1 MRVSF
6 TVNRDGFTL
15 IELLIVMAIF
25 MVVLMISA
33 SAFESVIKIS
43 SGITKSAQSQ
53 MEGIVGLEILRKDLN
68 SAGYGLPW
76 SFQTP
81 PDPAIYL
88 ESDMGADNPVTGL
101 SADDFNDARANST
114 STLPLLPAIPRAVV
128 LGTVPMTAPN
138 IISGGGSRSN
148 PGSDYLVIKSV
159 AVAFNNSVGK
169 WGYVNYSGNQASN
182 NSYIAKWNST
192 EDLVADEVVTTHTN
206 TFSGTNQAQ
215 HVLAMADTAHF
226 SYKLD
231 STTKDA
237 AGHFVPPNANYKPS
251 GNLIDPFG
259 VKINNEK
266 MITYA
271 LKSFNSDPEIDDP
284 DHTLRMPFN
293 RADYFVRRPTTTM
306 PARCNPGT
314 GILYKTVMVNNM
326 GTDSSGIGGG
336 GGQTL
341 YPLLD
346 CVGDMQVIFD
356 MQDPNDAN
364 KTITQDNLTIIKSGI
379 AVDMTAEEIRTYLKA
394 IRVYLLVQEGGKDKD
409 YSYPFTDANNVITV
423 SDNRTPSLGRTFTQ
437 TDMVSYFG
445 SEWNKYR
452 WKVYSVVGQ
461 PYNLLY

>member
-1 MRVSF
+1 MNVKLSI
-6 TVNRDGFTL
+6 NSKAFTL

-43 SGITKSAQSQ
+43 SGITKSAQTQ
-53 MEGIVGLEILRKDLN
+53 MEGIVGLEIFRKDLN
-68 SAGYGLPW
+68 AAGYGLPW

-88 ESDMGADNPVTGL
+88 EADMGSNNPVTGL
-101 SADDFNDARANST
+101 SADDFNDARAKST
-114 STLPLLPAIPRAVV
+114 SLAPLLPSIPRAVV
-128 LGTVPMTAPN
+128 LGTVPMTAAK
-138 IISGGGSRSN
+138 IISGGGMKSN

-169 WGYVNYSGNQASN
+169 WSYINYSGSQTSN
-182 NSYIAKWNST
+182 NSYVVKWNSA
-192 EDLVADEVVTTHTN
+192 EDLATDDVVVTHTS
-206 TFSGTNQAQ
+206 TFSGANQTQ
-215 HVLAMADTAHF
+215 HMLAMQDTTHF
-226 SYKLD
+226 SYRMD
-231 STTKDA
+231 SVTKDA
-237 AGHFVPPNANYKPS
+237 AGHFIPPHSNYMPT
-251 GNLIDPFG
+251 GNLVDPFG
-259 VKINNEK
+259 VKINNENLLA
-266 MITYA
+266 YA
-271 LKSFNSDPEIDDP
+271 VKSFSSDIHIDDP
-284 DHTLRMPFN
+284 AHILRMPFN
-293 RADYFVRRPTTTM
+293 RADYFIRRPTTTM

-314 GILYKTVMVNNM
+314 GVLYKAVIINEM
-326 GTDSSGIGGG
+326 GTNDNG

-341 YPLLD
+341 YPLID
-346 CVGDMQVIFD
+346 CVGDMQVVFD
-356 MQDPNDAN
+356 MQDPTDSS
-364 KTITQDNLTIIKSGI
+364 KTMTVDTLATLT
-379 AVDMTAEEIRTYLKA
+379 ADDIRGRLKA

-423 SDNRTPSLGRTFTQ
+423 SDDRTPSLGRTFTQ